1 MKVAS
6 VHDGR
11 NYNTIPIFPGEAK
24 HGFYNPPASPT
35 CRLKEIVMEKDSA
48 NRRQFILS
56 AGAIA
61 AGLSLAAC
69 EHLPPR
75 QDVKEKDEKDEKDEG
90 DEKVTPGE
98 DLMQEHGVLKRILLV
113 YGEAIRR
120 IDAGPGKQ
128 DLPPEPVKSAAE
140 LVRSFVEDYHEK
152 NEENFLFP
160 RFRQSRKLVDLVD
173 TLYAQHQ
180 AGRKVTA
187 RIIDLA
193 TLPNLRDADKSR
205 ELADRMRSFIRMY
218 EVHEARED
226 TVLFPAF
233 RDMLTKREYD
243 ALGEQFEKEEHR
255 HFGADGF
262 DLAVDKIAG
271 IEKQLGIYDLAQF
284 TPRV

>member
-1 MKVAS
+1 
-6 VHDGR
+6 
-11 NYNTIPIFPGEAK
+11 
-24 HGFYNPPASPT
+24 
-35 CRLKEIVMEKDSA
+35 MEKDA

-75 QDVKEKDEKDEKDEG
+75 HEVKEEDEKDEKDEG

-113 YGEAIRR
+113 YREAIRR
-120 IDAGPGKQ
+120 IDAWQ
-128 DLPPEPVKSAAE
+128 DLPPDAVKSAAE

-152 NEENFLFP
+152 NEENYLFP
-160 RFRQSRKLVDLVD
+160 HFRESKKLVDLVD
-173 TLYAQHQ
+173 TLFAQHQ
-180 AGRKVTA
+180 AGRKVTVQ
-187 RIIDLA
+187 IIDLA
-193 TLPNLRDADKSR
+193 TLPNLRDAGKAR
-205 ELADRMRSFIRMY
+205 QLAERMHAFIRMY

-233 RDMLTKREYD
+233 RDMLSKHAYD
-243 ALGEQFEKEEHR
+243 ALGEQFEREEHR

-262 DLAVDKIAG
+262 DMAVDKIAG
-271 IEKQLGIYDLAQF
+271 IEKQLNIYDLAQF
-284 TPRV
+284 TPKV

>member
-1 MKVAS
+1 
-6 VHDGR
+6 
-11 NYNTIPIFPGEAK
+11 
-24 HGFYNPPASPT
+24 
-35 CRLKEIVMEKDSA
+35 MEKDSPA

-75 QDVKEKDEKDEKDEG
+75 HEVKEEDEKDEG

-98 DLMQEHGVLKRILLV
+98 DLMQEHGILKRILLV
-113 YGEAIRR
+113 YGESIRR
-120 IDAGPGKQ
+120 IDAKQ
-128 DLPPEPVKSAAE
+128 DLPPDALKSAAE

-152 NEENFLFP
+152 NEENYLFP
-160 RFRQSRKLVDLVD
+160 RFRQGQKLVDLVD

-187 RIIDLA
+187 RIIDLS

-205 ELADRMRSFIRMY
+205 ELADRMRAFIRMY

-233 RDMLTKREYD
+233 RDMLSKREYD
-243 ALGEQFEKEEHR
+243 ALGEQFEREEHR

-271 IEKQLGIYDLAQF
+271 IEKQLNIYDLNQF
-284 TPRV
+284 TPKV